1 MAKVMSLL
9 LVLGMLGTAL
19 VVYVQ
24 LDQSVKR
31 VQVLGQLDGAER
43 GQVQVAVQR
52 VLDGG
57 LLSADLGALSQ
68 GILELGWPRNVAIR
82 RDWPG
87 GLIIEVE
94 KPAVV
99 ARWQDAYLASDGRV
113 IRLPTERRDL
123 PRFDCSISEPRRAM
137 EVYLRLNEIAAG
149 AGLRIDALIENPFGE
164 WQVAFR
170 TPHELNL
177 VVRLGSQSAA
187 ERLERF
193 TVVYRRHLVGRAEQ
207 IKVVDARYDNGVA
220 VSWAVEP
227 ELVANAGAPRSE
239 SI

>member
-9 LVLGMLGTAL
+9 FIIGMLSVTL

-24 LDQSVKR
+24 LDQPVRR
-31 VQVLGQLDGAER
+31 VQVLGQLDSAER
-43 GQVQVAVQR
+43 GQVKGAVQKT
-52 VLDGG
+52 LDGG
-57 LLSADLGALSQ
+57 LLSADLEDLSR
-68 GILELGWPRNVAIR
+68 GILKLGWPRNVAIR

-113 IRLPTERRDL
+113 IRLPTERQDL

-137 EVYLRLNEIAAG
+137 EMYLRLNEIAAG
-149 AGLRIDALIENPFGE
+149 AGLRIATLTENPFGE
-164 WQVAFR
+164 WKVAFR
-170 TPHELNL
+170 TPHQLDL
-177 VVRLGSQSAA
+177 VVRLGAQSAA
-187 ERLERF
+187 ERLQRF
-193 TVVYRRHLVGRAEQ
+193 AVVYRQHLAGKAEQ
-207 IKVVDARYDNGVA
+207 IDTVDARYDNGVA
-220 VSWAVEP
+220 VSWALEP
-227 ELVANAGAPRSE
+227 ELVARADAPRSE